1 MKLDIAC
8 VRDILLFVESL
19 PFNSV
24 ATIDTLHEAYP
35 QYTEEI
41 ITYNCLKLIEAG
53 YIDGMTASMMR
64 SYLPGIKCIT
74 CMTYEGHQFLETIRP
89 ETVFEKTKNTL
100 SAIGTGS
107 FAIAKEIGT
116 SLLTELVHLA
126 LNM

>member
-8 VRDILLFVESL
+8 VRDILLYVECL
-19 PFNSV
+19 PFDSV
-24 ATIDTLHEAYP
+24 ATIDKLHESYP
-35 QYTEEI
+35 QYTEED
-41 ITYNCLKLIEAG
+41 ITYNCLKLMEAD
-53 YIDGMTASMMR
+53 YIDGITCSVRM

-74 CMTYEGHQFLETIRP
+74 CMTFEGHQFLETIRP

-116 SLLTELVHLA
+116 SILTELVRST

>member
-1 MKLDIAC
+1 MKLDIAY
-8 VRDILLFVESL
+8 VRDILLYVESL

-24 ATIDTLHEAYP
+24 ATIDKLHESYP
-35 QYTEEI
+35 QYTEENI
-41 ITYNCLKLIEAG
+41 SYNCLKLIEAG
-53 YIDGMTASMMR
+53 YIDGITIPMMR

-74 CMTYEGHQFLETIRP
+74 CMTFEGHQFLETLRP

-100 SAIGTGS
+100 SSIGTGS

-116 SLLTELVHLA
+116 SILTELVHSA